1 SAHRGCLCCC
11 PPFASSRARPP
22 TAGTAPHPRPAL
34 RRFRTRPSLAAAQ
47 VVWMILL
54 RFRRHDLALV
64 AGSVHRWS
72 AARNPYTEPSP
83 TRQTDPVCRLLFVA
97 RAHSDPV
104 FHRPFS
110 GRRESD
116 SAATEP
122 SVGPKECPSIQVRQQ
137 RRVIWLISSSRR
149 FLLPCGTFSFNKHT
163 SIETVHYWL
172 GSPWIICGTWPSTHM
187 VEVPWTQ
194 FLRALPRGQR

>member
-1 SAHRGCLCCC
+1 MAD
-11 PPFASSRARPP
+11 
-22 TAGTAPHPRPAL
+22 TAPRRRSAL
-34 RRFRTRPSLAAAQ
+34 RRFRTRTSRAAAQ
-47 VVWMILL
+47 ASMILL

-97 RAHSDPV
+97 RAHSDLV

-110 GRRESD
+110 GHRESD

-149 FLLPCGTFSFNKHT
+149 FTMRYVQFQQTYVDRDCTLLAWEPLDNLRHLAEHAHG
-163 SIETVHYWL
+163 
-172 GSPWIICGTWPSTHM
+172 GSAMDS
-187 VEVPWTQ
+187 VPARSAAEAAEPAEGRIKRGAREAC
-194 FLRALPRGQR
+194 RANN